1 MIKPSPTTNEVF
13 TQEELAAADPRDL
26 VFLLGSKAYN
36 DFFIPLL
43 MGLQQRAM
51 TSLADPSVRR
61 RDSKPDDYLRGYI
74 AACRAI
80 LNAPGEILHEQE
92 QRNREEAEHD
102 SVSKRYEEI
111 AHGGRGPYGEERA
124 AISPTDP
131 I

>member
-1 MIKPSPTTNEVF
+1 MIKPAPTTNEVF
-13 TQEELAAADPRDL
+13 TKDELAAADPRDL
-26 VFLLGSKAYN
+26 IFLLGSKAYN

-43 MGLQQRAM
+43 MGLQQRAL
-51 TSLADPSVRR
+51 TELADPTAKR
-61 RDSKPDDYLRGYI
+61 RDTKPDDYLRGYI

-80 LNAPGEILHEQE
+80 MNAPGEILHEQE
-92 QRNREEAEHD
+92 QRNREEEMQD